1 MTVRM
6 AVQMRRMR
14 MPVVRMA
21 RAESALGIVVLVT
34 VMPQFGLVEQ
44 KEKHQP
50 HKQRGKQM
58 IGADMAFKGFGQQV
72 HESRSQERARRQA
85 EHVLRVA
92 RQHAK
97 AEYRRQPDAA
107 NAGDHGSH

>member
-14 MPVVRMA
+14 MLMPMVRMA

-58 IGADMAFKGFGQQV
+58 IGADMAFKGFG
-72 HESRSQERARRQA
+72 

-92 RQHAK
+92 CHHAK